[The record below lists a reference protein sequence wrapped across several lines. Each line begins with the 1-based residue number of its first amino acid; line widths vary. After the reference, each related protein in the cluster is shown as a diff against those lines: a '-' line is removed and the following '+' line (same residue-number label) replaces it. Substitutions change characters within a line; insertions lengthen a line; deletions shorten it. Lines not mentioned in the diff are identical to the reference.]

1 MWPTHTQPFQ
11 PLLNS
16 SGPAFNSSAMGAT
29 SYGYKIEGSTAGLRD
44 WQGPGSRTVRLLG
57 VPNVPYYV
65 NFGASAVISE
75 TSNSV
80 LCLGS
85 EPAFFTVDPKQTYL
99 ALVSSTTVT
108 VNVTLG
114 VGR

>member
-1 MWPTHTQPFQ
+1 MFPKNQQAFQ

-16 SGPAFNSSAMGAT
+16 SAPAFNSSAMGAT
-29 SYGYKIEGSTAGLRD
+29 TYGYKLEGSSSGIRD
-44 WQGPGSRTVRLLG
+44 WQGPASRTVRLLG

-85 EPAFFTVDPKQTYL
+85 EPAFFTVDPKQTYV
-99 ALVSSTTVT
+99 AIHSSTTA
-108 VNVTLG
+108 
-114 VGR
+114 